1 MGNVCGYLDIETT
14 GLSPWT
20 GELTVI
26 GLYVEHGQRRRSL
39 FQPFG
44 KQISPRAL
52 KRALSQIDVIY
63 TYNGSRFDL
72 PFIKAKLGIAV
83 EKRCRHEDL
92 MYSCW
97 RHGLRGGF
105 KAVER
110 SLGISRET
118 SDVDGWMA
126 IQLWKKFRFHGD
138 QDSLL
143 RLLAYNRED
152 VVNLS
157 KLRTKLLKMDRD
169 RRGIV
174 KNKTPWAAR
183 GF

>member
-1 MGNVCGYLDIETT
+1 MSRVSGYLDIETT
-14 GLSPWT
+14 GLSSRT
-20 GELTVI
+20 AELTVV
-26 GLYVEHGQRRRSL
+26 GLYVEHDRNRQSL

-44 KQISPRAL
+44 DQISPRGL
-52 KRALSQIDVIY
+52 RRALSKLDIVY

-72 PFIKAKLGIAV
+72 PFIEAKLGIAV

-110 SLGISRET
+110 SLGIERET
-118 SDVDGWMA
+118 SEIDGWMA
-126 IQLWKKFRFHGD
+126 IQLWRNFRLYD
-138 QDSLL
+138 DRESLL

-157 KLRTKLLKMDRD
+157 KLRRKLSVVPKPSRL
-169 RRGIV
+169 
-174 KNKTPWAAR
+174 
-183 GF
+183 